1 VQKGSDYK
9 MSDKLN
15 GKPVTFDHPEKLTE
29 GVSLEKGDVVA
40 KSFISEEDGVVKS
53 NIVVENKVTGEIA
66 KRDSVIGEIDQV
78 EDVEI
83 DEDGYEEY

>member
-1 VQKGSDYK
+1 MQKGSDYI

-40 KSFISEEDGVVKS
+40 KSFVSEEDGVVKS
-53 NIVVENKVTGEIA
+53 NIVVENKVTGETA

-78 EDVEI
+78 EDEEI

>member
-1 VQKGSDYK
+1 

-40 KSFISEEDGVVKS
+40 KSFISEEDGCVKS
-53 NIVVENKVTGEIA
+53 NIVVENKVTGEIVKKDA
-66 KRDSVIGEIDQV
+66 IIGEIDQV
-78 EDVEI
+78 VDEEEY
-83 DEDGYEEY
+83 DEDYEEY